1 MLIIKKKYSKHI
13 FNEKSWPLIDCQI
26 WTSLFSKELFIKTL
40 KLFLD
45 KPQENRSF
53 RNQHQLKE
61 SLIFCHCK
69 KKLTK
74 SFWAANF
81 FNNLSM
87 FEILH
92 CRRGMPMILV
102 KRITRHFLLGL
113 DNKIGTLFTKMV
125 MIARSKC
132 WHSFS
137 FCGLGSNQTNFG
149 EFNPLEFCNNKCAVL
164 ASSSKLKILH
174 LIWGWSKWILAWK
187 RFQNYSKKIF
197 RNVKMSMWVYHCK
210 MNKTF

>member
-1 MLIIKKKYSKHI
+1 MLIVKKKYSKHI
-13 FNEKSWPLIDCQI
+13 SNEKSWPLIDCQK

-74 SFWAANF
+74 SFWAANL

-92 CRRGMPMILV
+92 SHRGITLILV

-113 DNKIGTLFTKMV
+113 FFDNKIGTLFTKMV

-132 WHSFS
+132 WLTQFQ
-137 FCGLGSNQTNFG
+137 LWWFG
-149 EFNPLEFCNNKCAVL
+149 FKQILENWINPNTGIISVL
-164 ASSSKLKILH
+164 CWHRLV
-174 LIWGWSKWILAWK
+174 
-187 RFQNYSKKIF
+187 N
-197 RNVKMSMWVYHCK
+197 
-210 MNKTF
+210 